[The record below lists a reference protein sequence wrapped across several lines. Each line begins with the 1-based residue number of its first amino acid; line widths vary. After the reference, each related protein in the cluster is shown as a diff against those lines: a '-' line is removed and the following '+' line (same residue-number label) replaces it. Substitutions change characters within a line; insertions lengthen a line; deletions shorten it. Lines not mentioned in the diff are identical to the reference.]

1 MAFRLNSIEASQFG
15 NDPSMLVNASAQTG
29 PDLEEIQTEVG
40 QRTRLF
46 GHATDYCLSCKALGF
61 QAIAGDSKL
70 RLLPS
75 PWLNNALPPS
85 TASLLSIA
93 SQKGIIAAAGPES
106 VVIASTESVRQAFST
121 PGTGG
126 GNFKSFVPL
135 LTLNIGMRVSQ
146 LLFSADE
153 NYLVISAE
161 RGGGLAVYS
170 VSALME
176 GSTQPAFELS
186 THGSSLR
193 TIVANPTPEK
203 SDLFAVVTMSGE
215 LKMANLSSRQFMS
228 GPRGQ
233 IMNNGVTCV
242 SWSTRGKQLV
252 AGLGNGTCVQ
262 MTPEGNVAAEI
273 PRPSD
278 LEGDQYGMPQSPN
291 ARCTR

>member
-1 MAFRLNSIEASQFG
+1 MH
-15 NDPSMLVNASAQTG
+15 V
-29 PDLEEIQTEVG
+29 
-40 QRTRLF
+40 
-46 GHATDYCLSCKALGF
+46 KALGF
-61 QAIAGDSKL
+61 QALAGESKL

-75 PWLNNALPPS
+75 PWPNNPPPPS

-93 SQKGIIAAAGPES
+93 SQRGIIAAAGPES
-106 VVIASTESVRQAFST
+106 VVIATTESVRRAFSI

-146 LLFSADE
+146 VVFSADE
-153 NYLVISAE
+153 NHLVISAE
-161 RGGGLAVYS
+161 SGGGLAVYT
-170 VSALME
+170 VPTLME
-176 GSTQPAFELS
+176 GSTQPSFELS

-203 SDLFAVVTMSGE
+203 SDFFAVVTLNGE
-215 LKMANLSSRQFMS
+215 LKMANLSSRQFLS
-228 GPRGQ
+228 GARGQ
-233 IMNNGVTCV
+233 TMNDGVTCV

-262 MTPEGNVAAEI
+262 MTPEGNIVAEI

-278 LEGDQYGMPQSPN
+278 LEGDQHGMPQSPST
-291 ARCTR
+291 RCIP